1 MVDYFSFF
9 AIFHVLFL
17 VLLFIL
23 ILLHNFLCFFRC
35 NTPRSMLHW
44 VANLVRF
51 GPEGGDVMRRKMLL
65 SYFSILLA
73 FCAVIF
79 VFVLRT
85 VYSMVQ
91 GNLIETSSQ
100 IMQRWSTE
108 LSDAMGF
115 AHSHILNL
123 ASSQHLQELL
133 AAYGT
138 GAAQGDAEQALLRDE
153 ALTSLLS
160 FNSVTLGTLPLL
172 VEITAR
178 TPDGSYLPVYDTLGL
193 EESPAPY
200 DPRSEWIQTL
210 EFLDGRFLWD
220 TYYDGNYEYIRASK
234 IIYDNR
240 DFSNI
245 LGTISVEFNYEHL
258 TQSVLHNLRNEA
270 GMKAALYNIA
280 TEEFIGYYSI
290 RGLPDTDTLRQ
301 LSASGGFYIQPDG
314 DACLFARRLSTTD
327 YYLVGL
333 KSLEEVHTTYLQSC
347 SILFLSAGAA
357 LLVGMLLTFVVT
369 GSVMRPVV
377 QLSETMKNVKNGD
390 LDITVHT
397 QEKGEVGELYD
408 SFNHMIQMINQL
420 IEENYVTRL
429 NQKQS
434 ELNALQSQINTHFLY
449 NTLDSINW
457 LAKDYHVEQ
466 ISQLV
471 TSLSTLLRTSL
482 NNGQPEVTV
491 EQELTHMR
499 SYLNIQKV
507 RFCGLFQVHEEVDES
522 LLQDTVIKM
531 LLQPLVENAIL
542 HAFNRSDAPAEGNLL
557 LVRVFAR
564 AGDLVLEVANNAPD
578 DALAQVQQRLRQEA
592 GSPARSYGIQSIRTR
607 LEIAYARE
615 AALEY
620 RMEGGF
626 LTASIRIPR
635 RYTAPDRLTT
645 PRLKE

>member
-1 MVDYFSFF
+1 
-9 AIFHVLFL
+9 
-17 VLLFIL
+17 
-23 ILLHNFLCFFRC
+23 
-35 NTPRSMLHW
+35 
-44 VANLVRF
+44 
-51 GPEGGDVMRRKMLL
+51 MRRKMLL

-85 VYSMVQ
+85 VYRMVQ
-91 GNLIETSSQ
+91 GNLNKTSSQ

-210 EFLDGRFLWD
+210 ESLDGRFLWD

-270 GMKAALYNIA
+270 GMEAALYNIA

-397 QEKGEVGELYD
+397 REKGEVGELYD
-408 SFNHMIQMINQL
+408 SFNYMIQMINQL

-482 NNGQPEVTV
+482 NNGQPELTV

-592 GSPARSYGIQSIRTR
+592 GAPARSYGIQSIRTR

>member
-1 MVDYFSFF
+1 
-9 AIFHVLFL
+9 
-17 VLLFIL
+17 
-23 ILLHNFLCFFRC
+23 
-35 NTPRSMLHW
+35 
-44 VANLVRF
+44 
-51 GPEGGDVMRRKMLL
+51 MRRKMLL

-153 ALTSLLS
+153 ALNSLLS

-210 EFLDGRFLWD
+210 ESLDGRFLWD

-270 GMKAALYNIA
+270 GMEAALYNIA

-397 QEKGEVGELYD
+397 REKGEVGELYD
-408 SFNHMIQMINQL
+408 SFNYMIQMINQL

-482 NNGQPEVTV
+482 NNGQPELTV

-592 GSPARSYGIQSIRTR
+592 GVPVRSYGIQSICTR

>member
-1 MVDYFSFF
+1 
-9 AIFHVLFL
+9 
-17 VLLFIL
+17 
-23 ILLHNFLCFFRC
+23 
-35 NTPRSMLHW
+35 
-44 VANLVRF
+44 
-51 GPEGGDVMRRKMLL
+51 MRRKMLL

-210 EFLDGRFLWD
+210 ESLDGRFLWD

-270 GMKAALYNIA
+270 GMEAALYNIA

-397 QEKGEVGELYD
+397 REKGEVGELYD
-408 SFNHMIQMINQL
+408 SFNYMIQMINQL

-482 NNGQPEVTV
+482 NNGQPELTV

-592 GSPARSYGIQSIRTR
+592 GAPARSSSRNSTGTV
-607 LEIAYARE
+607 
-615 AALEY
+615 
-620 RMEGGF
+620 
-626 LTASIRIPR
+626 R
-635 RYTAPDRLTT
+635 RSSRS
-645 PRLKE
+645 

>member
-1 MVDYFSFF
+1 
-9 AIFHVLFL
+9 
-17 VLLFIL
+17 
-23 ILLHNFLCFFRC
+23 
-35 NTPRSMLHW
+35 
-44 VANLVRF
+44 
-51 GPEGGDVMRRKMLL
+51 MRRKMLL

-210 EFLDGRFLWD
+210 ESLDGRFLWD

-270 GMKAALYNIA
+270 GMEAALYNIA

-397 QEKGEVGELYD
+397 REKGEVGELYD
-408 SFNHMIQMINQL
+408 SFNYMIQMINQL

-482 NNGQPEVTV
+482 NNGQPELTV

-557 LVRVFAR
+557 LVRVTWCWKWPTTPPMTPWPRYSSDCGRRR
-564 AGDLVLEVANNAPD
+564 APP
-578 DALAQVQQRLRQEA
+578 
-592 GSPARSYGIQSIRTR
+592 PA
-607 LEIAYARE
+607 A
-615 AALEY
+615 
-620 RMEGGF
+620 
-626 LTASIRIPR
+626 TASRAS
-635 RYTAPDRLTT
+635 APGWRSPT
-645 PRLKE
+645 PGKPP

>member
-1 MVDYFSFF
+1 
-9 AIFHVLFL
+9 
-17 VLLFIL
+17 
-23 ILLHNFLCFFRC
+23 
-35 NTPRSMLHW
+35 
-44 VANLVRF
+44 
-51 GPEGGDVMRRKMLL
+51 MRRKMLL

-100 IMQRWSTE
+100 IMQRRSTE

-210 EFLDGRFLWD
+210 ESLDGRFLWD

-270 GMKAALYNIA
+270 GMEAALYNIA

-301 LSASGGFYIQPDG
+301 LSASGGF
-314 DACLFARRLSTTD
+314 
-327 YYLVGL
+327 
-333 KSLEEVHTTYLQSC
+333 
-347 SILFLSAGAA
+347 
-357 LLVGMLLTFVVT
+357 
-369 GSVMRPVV
+369 
-377 QLSETMKNVKNGD
+377 
-390 LDITVHT
+390 
-397 QEKGEVGELYD
+397 
-408 SFNHMIQMINQL
+408 
-420 IEENYVTRL
+420 
-429 NQKQS
+429 
-434 ELNALQSQINTHFLY
+434 
-449 NTLDSINW
+449 
-457 LAKDYHVEQ
+457 
-466 ISQLV
+466 
-471 TSLSTLLRTSL
+471 
-482 NNGQPEVTV
+482 
-491 EQELTHMR
+491 
-499 SYLNIQKV
+499 
-507 RFCGLFQVHEEVDES
+507 
-522 LLQDTVIKM
+522 
-531 LLQPLVENAIL
+531 
-542 HAFNRSDAPAEGNLL
+542 
-557 LVRVFAR
+557 
-564 AGDLVLEVANNAPD
+564 
-578 DALAQVQQRLRQEA
+578 
-592 GSPARSYGIQSIRTR
+592 
-607 LEIAYARE
+607 
-615 AALEY
+615 
-620 RMEGGF
+620 
-626 LTASIRIPR
+626 
-635 RYTAPDRLTT
+635 
-645 PRLKE
+645 

>member
-1 MVDYFSFF
+1 
-9 AIFHVLFL
+9 
-17 VLLFIL
+17 
-23 ILLHNFLCFFRC
+23 
-35 NTPRSMLHW
+35 
-44 VANLVRF
+44 
-51 GPEGGDVMRRKMLL
+51 MRRKMLL

-115 AHSHILNL
+115 ARSHILNL

-153 ALTSLLS
+153 ALTALLS
-160 FNSVTLGTLPLL
+160 SNSVTLGTLPLL
-172 VEITAR
+172 TEITAR

-210 EFLDGRFLWD
+210 ESLDGRFLWD

-240 DFSNI
+240 DFFNI

-258 TQSVLHNLRNEA
+258 AQSILHNLRNEA
-270 GMKAALYNIA
+270 GMEAALYNIA

-301 LSASGGFYIQPDG
+301 LSVSGGFYIQPDG

-397 QEKGEVGELYD
+397 REKGEVGELYD
-408 SFNHMIQMINQL
+408 SFNYMIQMINQL

-482 NNGQPEVTV
+482 NNGQPELTV

-507 RFCGLFQVHEEVDES
+507 RFGGLFQVHEEVDES

-592 GSPARSYGIQSIRTR
+592 GAPARSYGIQSIRTR
-607 LEIAYARE
+607 LEIVYARE

>member
-1 MVDYFSFF
+1 
-9 AIFHVLFL
+9 
-17 VLLFIL
+17 
-23 ILLHNFLCFFRC
+23 
-35 NTPRSMLHW
+35 
-44 VANLVRF
+44 
-51 GPEGGDVMRRKMLL
+51 MRRKMLL

-210 EFLDGRFLWD
+210 ESLDGRFLWD

-270 GMKAALYNIA
+270 GMEAALYNIA

-397 QEKGEVGELYD
+397 REKGEVGELYD
-408 SFNHMIQMINQL
+408 SFNYMIQMINQL

-482 NNGQPEVTV
+482 NNGQPELTV

-592 GSPARSYGIQSIRTR
+592 G
-607 LEIAYARE
+607 
-615 AALEY
+615 AA
-620 RMEGGF
+620 
-626 LTASIRIPR
+626 TASRAS
-635 RYTAPDRLTT
+635 APGWRSPT
-645 PRLKE
+645 PGKPP

>member
-1 MVDYFSFF
+1 
-9 AIFHVLFL
+9 
-17 VLLFIL
+17 
-23 ILLHNFLCFFRC
+23 
-35 NTPRSMLHW
+35 
-44 VANLVRF
+44 
-51 GPEGGDVMRRKMLL
+51 MRRKMLL

-210 EFLDGRFLWD
+210 ESLDGRFLWD

-270 GMKAALYNIA
+270 GMEAALYNIA

-397 QEKGEVGELYD
+397 REKGEVGELYD
-408 SFNHMIQMINQL
+408 SFNYMIQMINQL

-482 NNGQPEVTV
+482 NNGQPELTV

-592 GSPARSYGIQSIRTR
+592 GAPARGYGIQSIRTR

>member
-1 MVDYFSFF
+1 
-9 AIFHVLFL
+9 
-17 VLLFIL
+17 
-23 ILLHNFLCFFRC
+23 
-35 NTPRSMLHW
+35 
-44 VANLVRF
+44 
-51 GPEGGDVMRRKMLL
+51 MRRKMLL

-73 FCAVIF
+73 FCAVTF

-85 VYSMVQ
+85 VYSMVRD
-91 GNLIETSSQ
+91 NLIETSSQ
-100 IMQRWSTE
+100 TMQRWSTE

-115 AHSHILNL
+115 ARSHILNL

-138 GAAQGDAEQALLRDE
+138 GTAQGDAEQALLRDE
-153 ALTSLLS
+153 ALTALLS
-160 FNSVTLGTLPLL
+160 SNSVTLGTLPLL
-172 VEITAR
+172 TEITAR

-210 EFLDGRFLWD
+210 ESLDGRFLWD

-240 DFSNI
+240 DFFNI

-258 TQSVLHNLRNEA
+258 AQSILHNLRNEA
-270 GMKAALYNIA
+270 GMEAALYNIA

-301 LSASGGFYIQPDG
+301 LSVSGGFYIQPDG

-397 QEKGEVGELYD
+397 REKGEVGELYD
-408 SFNHMIQMINQL
+408 SFNYMIQMINQL

-482 NNGQPEVTV
+482 NNGQPELTV

-507 RFCGLFQVHEEVDES
+507 RFGGLFQVHEEVDES

-592 GSPARSYGIQSIRTR
+592 GAPARSYGIQSIRTR
-607 LEIAYARE
+607 LEIVYARE

>member
-1 MVDYFSFF
+1 
-9 AIFHVLFL
+9 
-17 VLLFIL
+17 
-23 ILLHNFLCFFRC
+23 
-35 NTPRSMLHW
+35 
-44 VANLVRF
+44 
-51 GPEGGDVMRRKMLL
+51 MRRKMLL

-210 EFLDGRFLWD
+210 ESLDGRFLWD

-270 GMKAALYNIA
+270 GMEAALYNIA

-397 QEKGEVGELYD
+397 REKGEVGELYD
-408 SFNHMIQMINQL
+408 SFNYMIQMINQL

-482 NNGQPEVTV
+482 NNGQPELTV

-564 AGDLVLEVANNAPD
+564 EGDLVLEVANNAPD

-592 GSPARSYGIQSIRTR
+592 GTPARSYGIQSIRTR

>member
-1 MVDYFSFF
+1 
-9 AIFHVLFL
+9 
-17 VLLFIL
+17 
-23 ILLHNFLCFFRC
+23 
-35 NTPRSMLHW
+35 
-44 VANLVRF
+44 
-51 GPEGGDVMRRKMLL
+51 MRRKMLL

-115 AHSHILNL
+115 ARSHILNL

-138 GAAQGDAEQALLRDE
+138 GTAQGDAEQALLRDE
-153 ALTSLLS
+153 ALTALLS
-160 FNSVTLGTLPLL
+160 SNSVTLGTLPLL
-172 VEITAR
+172 TEITAR

-210 EFLDGRFLWD
+210 ESLDGRFLWD

-240 DFSNI
+240 DFFNI

-258 TQSVLHNLRNEA
+258 AQSILHNLRNEA
-270 GMKAALYNIA
+270 GMEAALYNIA

-301 LSASGGFYIQPDG
+301 LSVSGGFYIQPDG

-397 QEKGEVGELYD
+397 REKGEVGELYD
-408 SFNHMIQMINQL
+408 SFNYMIQMINQL

-482 NNGQPEVTV
+482 NNGQPELTV

-507 RFCGLFQVHEEVDES
+507 RFGGLFQVHEEVDES

-592 GSPARSYGIQSIRTR
+592 GAPARSYGIQSIRTR
-607 LEIAYARE
+607 LEIVYARE

>member
-1 MVDYFSFF
+1 
-9 AIFHVLFL
+9 
-17 VLLFIL
+17 
-23 ILLHNFLCFFRC
+23 
-35 NTPRSMLHW
+35 
-44 VANLVRF
+44 
-51 GPEGGDVMRRKMLL
+51 MRRKMLL

-210 EFLDGRFLWD
+210 ESLDGRFLWD

-270 GMKAALYNIA
+270 GMEAALYNIA

-397 QEKGEVGELYD
+397 REKGEVGELYD
-408 SFNHMIQMINQL
+408 SFNYMIQMINQL

-482 NNGQPEVTV
+482 NNGQPELTV

-542 HAFNRSDAPAEGNLL
+542 HAFNRSDAPAEGNRPQL
-557 LVRVFAR
+557 RHPEHPHP
-564 AGDLVLEVANNAPD
+564 AGD
-578 DALAQVQQRLRQEA
+578 RLRP
-592 GSPARSYGIQSIRTR
+592 GSRP
-607 LEIAYARE
+607 
-615 AALEY
+615 
-620 RMEGGF
+620 
-626 LTASIRIPR
+626 RIPDGGGL
-635 RYTAPDRLTT
+635 PDGEHPHSPPLYR
-645 PRLKE
+645 PRPPDYPQTEGVKTHALFRFDRGR

>member
-1 MVDYFSFF
+1 
-9 AIFHVLFL
+9 
-17 VLLFIL
+17 
-23 ILLHNFLCFFRC
+23 
-35 NTPRSMLHW
+35 
-44 VANLVRF
+44 
-51 GPEGGDVMRRKMLL
+51 MRRKMLL

-115 AHSHILNL
+115 ARSHILNL

-138 GAAQGDAEQALLRDE
+138 GTAQGDAEQALLRDE
-153 ALTSLLS
+153 ALTALLS
-160 FNSVTLGTLPLL
+160 SNSVTLGTLPLL
-172 VEITAR
+172 TEITAR

-210 EFLDGRFLWD
+210 ESLDGRFLWD

-240 DFSNI
+240 DFFNI

-258 TQSVLHNLRNEA
+258 AQSILHNLRNEA
-270 GMKAALYNIA
+270 GMEAALYNIA

-301 LSASGGFYIQPDG
+301 LSVSGGFYIQPDG

-397 QEKGEVGELYD
+397 REKGEVGELYD
-408 SFNHMIQMINQL
+408 SFNYMIQMINQL

-482 NNGQPEVTV
+482 NNGQPELTV

-507 RFCGLFQVHEEVDES
+507 RFGGLFQVHEEVDES

-542 HAFNRSDAPAEGNLL
+542 HAFNRSDAPAEGNLM

-592 GSPARSYGIQSIRTR
+592 GAPARSYGIQSIRTR
-607 LEIAYARE
+607 LEIVYARE

>member
-1 MVDYFSFF
+1 
-9 AIFHVLFL
+9 
-17 VLLFIL
+17 
-23 ILLHNFLCFFRC
+23 
-35 NTPRSMLHW
+35 
-44 VANLVRF
+44 
-51 GPEGGDVMRRKMLL
+51 MRRKMLL

-153 ALTSLLS
+153 ALNSLLS

-178 TPDGSYLPVYDTLGL
+178 TPDGSYLPVYDTLRL

-210 EFLDGRFLWD
+210 ESLDGRFLWD

-270 GMKAALYNIA
+270 GMEAALYNIA

-397 QEKGEVGELYD
+397 REKGEVGELYD
-408 SFNHMIQMINQL
+408 SFNYMIQMINQL

-482 NNGQPEVTV
+482 NNGQPELTV

-592 GSPARSYGIQSIRTR
+592 GAPARSYGIQSIRTR

>member
-1 MVDYFSFF
+1 
-9 AIFHVLFL
+9 
-17 VLLFIL
+17 
-23 ILLHNFLCFFRC
+23 
-35 NTPRSMLHW
+35 
-44 VANLVRF
+44 
-51 GPEGGDVMRRKMLL
+51 MRRKMLL

-160 FNSVTLGTLPLL
+160 SNSVTLGTLPLL

-210 EFLDGRFLWD
+210 ESLDGRFLWD

-258 TQSVLHNLRNEA
+258 TQSVLHNLRNKA
-270 GMKAALYNIA
+270 GMEAALYNIA

-397 QEKGEVGELYD
+397 REKGEVGELYD
-408 SFNHMIQMINQL
+408 SFNYMIQMINQL

-482 NNGQPEVTV
+482 NNGQPELTV

-592 GSPARSYGIQSIRTR
+592 GTPARSYGIQSIRTR

>member
-1 MVDYFSFF
+1 
-9 AIFHVLFL
+9 
-17 VLLFIL
+17 
-23 ILLHNFLCFFRC
+23 
-35 NTPRSMLHW
+35 
-44 VANLVRF
+44 
-51 GPEGGDVMRRKMLL
+51 MRRKMLL

-85 VYSMVQ
+85 VYSMVRD
-91 GNLIETSSQ
+91 NLIETSSQ
-100 IMQRWSTE
+100 TMQRWSTE

-115 AHSHILNL
+115 ARSHILNL

-153 ALTSLLS
+153 ALTALLS
-160 FNSVTLGTLPLL
+160 SNSVTLGTLPLL
-172 VEITAR
+172 TEITAR

-210 EFLDGRFLWD
+210 ESLDGRFLWD

-258 TQSVLHNLRNEA
+258 AQSILHNLRNEA
-270 GMKAALYNIA
+270 GMEAALYNIA

-301 LSASGGFYIQPDG
+301 LSVSGGFYIQPDG

-397 QEKGEVGELYD
+397 REKGEVGELYD
-408 SFNHMIQMINQL
+408 SFNYMIQMINQL

-482 NNGQPEVTV
+482 NNGQPELTV

-507 RFCGLFQVHEEVDES
+507 RFGGLFQVHEEVDES

-592 GSPARSYGIQSIRTR
+592 GAPARSYGIQSIRTR
-607 LEIAYARE
+607 LEIVYARE

>member
-1 MVDYFSFF
+1 
-9 AIFHVLFL
+9 
-17 VLLFIL
+17 
-23 ILLHNFLCFFRC
+23 
-35 NTPRSMLHW
+35 
-44 VANLVRF
+44 
-51 GPEGGDVMRRKMLL
+51 MRRKMLL

-210 EFLDGRFLWD
+210 ESLDGRFLWD

-270 GMKAALYNIA
+270 GMEAALYNIA

-397 QEKGEVGELYD
+397 REKGEVGELYD
-408 SFNHMIQMINQL
+408 SFNYMIQMINQL

-482 NNGQPEVTV
+482 NNGQPELTV

-592 GSPARSYGIQSIRTR
+592 GAPARNYGIQSIRTR

>member
-1 MVDYFSFF
+1 
-9 AIFHVLFL
+9 
-17 VLLFIL
+17 
-23 ILLHNFLCFFRC
+23 
-35 NTPRSMLHW
+35 
-44 VANLVRF
+44 
-51 GPEGGDVMRRKMLL
+51 MRRKMLL

-210 EFLDGRFLWD
+210 ESLDGRFLWD

-270 GMKAALYNIA
+270 GMEAALYNIA
-280 TEEFIGYYSI
+280 TEEFIGHYSI

-397 QEKGEVGELYD
+397 REKGEVGELYD
-408 SFNHMIQMINQL
+408 SFNYMIQMINQL

-482 NNGQPEVTV
+482 NNGQPELTV

-592 GSPARSYGIQSIRTR
+592 GAPARSYGIQSIRTR

>member
-1 MVDYFSFF
+1 
-9 AIFHVLFL
+9 
-17 VLLFIL
+17 
-23 ILLHNFLCFFRC
+23 
-35 NTPRSMLHW
+35 
-44 VANLVRF
+44 
-51 GPEGGDVMRRKMLL
+51 MRRKMLL

-210 EFLDGRFLWD
+210 ESLDGRFLWD

-270 GMKAALYNIA
+270 GMEAALYNIA

-397 QEKGEVGELYD
+397 REKGEVGELYD
-408 SFNHMIQMINQL
+408 SFNYMIQMINQL

-482 NNGQPEVTV
+482 NNGQPELTV

-592 GSPARSYGIQSIRTR
+592 GTPARSYGIQSIRTR

>member
-1 MVDYFSFF
+1 
-9 AIFHVLFL
+9 
-17 VLLFIL
+17 
-23 ILLHNFLCFFRC
+23 
-35 NTPRSMLHW
+35 
-44 VANLVRF
+44 
-51 GPEGGDVMRRKMLL
+51 MRRKMLL

-115 AHSHILNL
+115 ARSHILNL

-138 GAAQGDAEQALLRDE
+138 GTAQGDAEQALLRDE
-153 ALTSLLS
+153 ALTALLS
-160 FNSVTLGTLPLL
+160 SNSVTLGTLPLL
-172 VEITAR
+172 TEITAR

-210 EFLDGRFLWD
+210 ESLDGRFLWD

-240 DFSNI
+240 DFFNI

-258 TQSVLHNLRNEA
+258 AQSILHNLRNEA
-270 GMKAALYNIA
+270 GMEAALYNIA

-301 LSASGGFYIQPDG
+301 LSVSGGFYIQPDG

-390 LDITVHT
+390 LDISVHT
-397 QEKGEVGELYD
+397 REKGEVGELYD
-408 SFNHMIQMINQL
+408 SFNYMIQMINQL

-482 NNGQPEVTV
+482 NNGQPELTV

-507 RFCGLFQVHEEVDES
+507 RFGGLFQVHEEVDES

-592 GSPARSYGIQSIRTR
+592 GAPARSYGIQSIRTR
-607 LEIAYARE
+607 LEIVYARE

>member
-1 MVDYFSFF
+1 
-9 AIFHVLFL
+9 
-17 VLLFIL
+17 
-23 ILLHNFLCFFRC
+23 
-35 NTPRSMLHW
+35 
-44 VANLVRF
+44 
-51 GPEGGDVMRRKMLL
+51 MRRKMLL

-160 FNSVTLGTLPLL
+160 SNSVTLGTLPLL

-210 EFLDGRFLWD
+210 ETLDGRFLWD

-258 TQSVLHNLRNEA
+258 TQSVLHNLRNKA
-270 GMKAALYNIA
+270 GMEAALYNIA

-397 QEKGEVGELYD
+397 REKGEVGELYD
-408 SFNHMIQMINQL
+408 SFNYMIQMINQL

-482 NNGQPEVTV
+482 NNGQPELTV

-564 AGDLVLEVANNAPD
+564 AGDLVLEVANTAPD
-578 DALAQVQQRLRQEA
+578 DALAQGQQRPRQEA
-592 GSPARSYGIQSIRTR
+592 GAPARSYGIQSIRTR

-635 RYTAPDRLTT
+635 RYTAPDRPTT

>member
-1 MVDYFSFF
+1 MLGRSPYLS
-9 AIFHVLFL
+9 AVLQQRDPG
-17 VLLFIL
+17 
-23 ILLHNFLCFFRC
+23 H
-35 NTPRSMLHW
+35 P
-44 VANLVRF
+44 A
-51 GPEGGDVMRRKMLL
+51 
-65 SYFSILLA
+65 LA
-73 FCAVIF
+73 
-79 VFVLRT
+79 
-85 VYSMVQ
+85 
-91 GNLIETSSQ
+91 G
-100 IMQRWSTE
+100 
-108 LSDAMGF
+108 
-115 AHSHILNL
+115 
-123 ASSQHLQELL
+123 
-133 AAYGT
+133 
-138 GAAQGDAEQALLRDE
+138 RD
-153 ALTSLLS
+153 
-160 FNSVTLGTLPLL
+160 
-172 VEITAR
+172 IRR
-178 TPDGSYLPVYDTLGL
+178 TPDGSYLPVYETLGL

-210 EFLDGRFLWD
+210 ESLDGRFLWD

-270 GMKAALYNIA
+270 GMEAALYNIA

-397 QEKGEVGELYD
+397 REKGEVGELYD
-408 SFNHMIQMINQL
+408 SFNYMIQMINQL

-457 LAKDYHVEQ
+457 A
-466 ISQLV
+466 
-471 TSLSTLLRTSL
+471 
-482 NNGQPEVTV
+482 GQGLP
-491 EQELTHMR
+491 
-499 SYLNIQKV
+499 
-507 RFCGLFQVHEEVDES
+507 CGTDL
-522 LLQDTVIKM
+522 
-531 LLQPLVENAIL
+531 P
-542 HAFNRSDAPAEGNLL
+542 
-557 LVRVFAR
+557 
-564 AGDLVLEVANNAPD
+564 AGDQPVHPAAHLAEQRPAGTDGGTGTDPHAQLPEHPESAVLRAVP
-578 DALAQVQQRLRQEA
+578 
-592 GSPARSYGIQSIRTR
+592 GP
-607 LEIAYARE
+607 
-615 AALEY
+615 
-620 RMEGGF
+620 
-626 LTASIRIPR
+626 
-635 RYTAPDRLTT
+635 
-645 PRLKE
+645 

>member
-1 MVDYFSFF
+1 
-9 AIFHVLFL
+9 
-17 VLLFIL
+17 
-23 ILLHNFLCFFRC
+23 
-35 NTPRSMLHW
+35 
-44 VANLVRF
+44 
-51 GPEGGDVMRRKMLL
+51 MRRKMLL

-73 FCAVIF
+73 FCAVTF

-85 VYSMVQ
+85 VYSMVRD
-91 GNLIETSSQ
+91 NLIETSAQ
-100 IMQRWSTE
+100 TMNRWSTE
-108 LSDAMGF
+108 LSDAMSF
-115 AHSHILNL
+115 ARSHMLNL
-123 ASSQHLQELL
+123 ASNQHLQELL
-133 AAYGT
+133 IAYGT
-138 GAAQGDAEQALLRDE
+138 GAAQGDAEQILLRDE
-153 ALTSLLS
+153 ALTALLS
-160 FNSVTLGTLPLL
+160 YNNVTLGTLPLL
-172 VEITAR
+172 IEITAR
-178 TPDGSYLPVYDTLGL
+178 TPDGSYLPVYHTLGL

-200 DPRSEWIQTL
+200 DTRSEWLYTL
-210 EFLDGRFLWD
+210 NALNGRFLWD

-258 TQSVLHNLRNEA
+258 AQSILHNLRNEA
-270 GMKAALYNIA
+270 GMEAALYNVV
-280 TEEFIGYYSI
+280 TDEFIGYYSI

-301 LSASGGFYIQPDG
+301 LSASGGCYIQPDG

-397 QEKGEVGELYD
+397 REKGEVGELYD
-408 SFNHMIQMINQL
+408 SFNYMIQMINQL

-482 NNGQPEVTV
+482 NNGQPELTV
-491 EQELTHMR
+491 ERELAHMR

-507 RFCGLFQVHEEVDES
+507 RFGGLFQVHEEVDES

-542 HAFNRSDAPAEGNLL
+542 HAFNRSDTPAEGNLL

-578 DALAQVQQRLRQEA
+578 DALAQIQQRLRQDA
-592 GSPARSYGIQSIRTR
+592 DAPARSYGIQSIRTR

-620 RMEGGF
+620 RMDGVL